1 MRHLR
6 KENQILARK
15 SSFASR
21 NHWANI
27 ADGRN
32 WPTLAGPR
40 SAARDPFQSSE
51 IAETGRF
58 GRHGGRHLVL
68 AANGLLSAWDNAPF
82 LIQIASPRCMV
93 APATNQWPVAC
104 TRKARPDVTAH
115 VRVTIP
121 VQGTTRRARNETTR
135 DLWSHR
141 L

>member
-40 SAARDPFQSSE
+40 SAARDPGCV
-51 IAETGRF
+51 ETRW
-58 GRHGGRHLVL
+58 
-68 AANGLLSAWDNAPF
+68 NDNATHD
-82 LIQIASPRCMV
+82 R
-93 APATNQWPVAC
+93 
-104 TRKARPDVTAH
+104 
-115 VRVTIP
+115 
-121 VQGTTRRARNETTR
+121 
-135 DLWSHR
+135 
-141 L
+141 

>member
-1 MRHLR
+1 MRHPR

-82 LIQIASPRCMV
+82 LIQIVSPRCMV
-93 APATNQWPVAC
+93 APATNRWPVA
-104 TRKARPDVTAH
+104 PDVTAR
-115 VRVTIP
+115 VRVAIP
-121 VQGTTRRARNETTR
+121 V
-135 DLWSHR
+135 
-141 L
+141 